1 MKAGIICF
9 TARGTDLCL
18 RLSREWKKIGID
30 SEGYVPARFW
40 KEEWRSEGI
49 YPREC
54 PLSQWAQTMF
64 QERRPLVFVG
74 AAGIAVRAIAPFV
87 RDKFTDPPV
96 LVIDEGGTFCI
107 PLLSGHVGGANRLA
121 RQACQCLGAIPV
133 ITTATDVNGLFA
145 VDEFAV
151 SNGLIIAD
159 REEAKQISSC
169 LLEGEPVGYFCDPEA
184 ADERKWSPPPG
195 CIGRFCAH
203 NIWITYKRR
212 SAFLGTGQVLRLI
225 PRCLI
230 LGIGCRRGVE
240 PHVLEQCVMSVL
252 EDHDIDPQSVRLL
265 ATIDRKKEERAI
277 MTLSETYGW
286 PVTVFTAEELKQ
298 VPGEFSE
305 SPFVRQTVGV
315 GNVCERSAVAAGGR
329 LIVHKTAGEGVTVA
343 AAIYPL

>member
-1 MKAGIICF
+1 MVVLQPEGQIC
-9 TARGTDLCL
+9 ASGCP
-18 RLSREWKKIGID
+18 ENGKKIGID

-121 RQACQCLGAIPV
+121 RKACQCLGAIPV
-133 ITTATDVNGLFA
+133 IATPATDVNGLFA

-151 SNGLIIAD
+151 SNGLIIAEQGGGKTD
-159 REEAKQISSC
+159 FLPAFWKGSRW
-169 LLEGEPVGYFCDPEA
+169 GYFCDLET

-195 CIGRFCAH
+195 CIGRSCAH
-203 NIWITYKRR
+203 NIWITYKK
-212 SAFLGTGQVLRLI
+212 SPAFSGTGQVLRLI

-277 MTLSETYGW
+277 LFPFRNIWMACHGFYGRGAKTGSRRIFRIPFCAADSRSRKCVRALSRGCW
-286 PVTVFTAEELKQ
+286 
-298 VPGEFSE
+298 
-305 SPFVRQTVGV
+305 RQADRT
-315 GNVCERSAVAAGGR
+315 
-329 LIVHKTAGEGVTVA
+329 
-343 AAIYPL
+343 